1 MTRSDAPE
9 TVLAVMS
16 DYETQR
22 QQHLTYAT
30 ALAPR
35 LIERLDWSADRLA
48 AYRSQ
53 RLREVVRDAADRSPW
68 HRDRLAGLELE
79 RLDEASLHS
88 SRR

>member
-1 MTRSDAPE
+1 MTGSDAPA
-9 TVLAVMS
+9 TVLAVMT

-48 AYRSQ
+48 AYRCQ
-53 RLREVVRDAADRSPW
+53 RLREVVLTPPIAPRGIATGSRASIP
-68 HRDRLAGLELE
+68 AGST
-79 RLDEASLHS
+79 RHACASF
-88 SRR
+88 RR